1 MPSCLVYI
9 AQVPVIFFKGHA
21 RGTREGEDSS
31 SFLPSRVLEI
41 SSLTLKNKPAL
52 ATQANIA
59 LTFVLLSVYRYLPF
73 R

>member
-9 AQVPVIFFKGHA
+9 AQVPVSFFKGHA

-41 SSLTLKNKPAL
+41 TFLAP
-52 ATQANIA
+52 ATQVNIV
-59 LTFVLLSVYRYLPF
+59 LTFVLLSVYQYLPF